1 MGYLSVVVLY
11 NMYKIGVDKTLQLL
25 PQVTLEDGSV
35 DYIID
40 TGVDVV
46 TKDNVDEFFEFANK
60 VYTKK

>member
-1 MGYLSVVVLY
+1 
-11 NMYKIGVDKTLQLL
+11 MYKIGVDKTLQLL